1 MTTQGSNSAAVLK
14 GFLERVERLEEEKKS
29 LQEDIRDVK
38 KEAKAAGFDMTAFN
52 EMLKLRALDAE
63 KRAEREELRE
73 MYKNALDLV

>member
-1 MTTQGSNSAAVLK
+1 MTTKGSNSSAVLK

-29 LQEDIRDVK
+29 LQEGIRDVK